1 MEKGMCFHMD
11 ARSSMLKFF
20 LARKGILCFFYNGL
34 CGNFDA

>member
-20 LARKGILCFFYNGL
+20 LAPQGYFVLL
-34 CGNFDA
+34 L